1 MTKGKGS
8 VKTRT
13 MANEQLQKDIEELK
27 AMQLQDFSDL
37 KTNIRQLLKGQSQ
50 MQELIN
56 RLVEDNKRKDEQIEV
71 LSNRVDELEQY
82 TRRDDVLLSGL
93 PTKQK
98 SFAQALKGHSSQ
110 TGEHT
115 PIEEV
120 ESLECQVLSFLK
132 VKGIELHSDEISAIH
147 PLKPKNPKQIPPIVI
162 RLISRKTK
170 ERLMK
175 NSFKLKNSEKE
186 KEERKPMVFINEHLT
201 TKNANIARMA
211 RELKKTNKIAG
222 TWTRNGSVF
231 IKKELQNGNMTVKV
245 IKSVC
250 ELEQIK

>member
-1 MTKGKGS
+1 
-8 VKTRT
+8 
-13 MANEQLQKDIEELK
+13 
-27 AMQLQDFSDL
+27 
-37 KTNIRQLLKGQSQ
+37 

-147 PLKPKNPKQIPPIVI
+147 PL
-162 RLISRKTK
+162 
-170 ERLMK
+170 
-175 NSFKLKNSEKE
+175 
-186 KEERKPMVFINEHLT
+186 
-201 TKNANIARMA
+201 
-211 RELKKTNKIAG
+211 
-222 TWTRNGSVF
+222 
-231 IKKELQNGNMTVKV
+231 
-245 IKSVC
+245 
-250 ELEQIK
+250 